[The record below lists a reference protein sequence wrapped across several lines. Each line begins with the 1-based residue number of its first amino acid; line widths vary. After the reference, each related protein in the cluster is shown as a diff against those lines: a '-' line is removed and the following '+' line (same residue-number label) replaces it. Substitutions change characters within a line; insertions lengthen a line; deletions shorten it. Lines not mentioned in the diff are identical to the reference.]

1 LRLREAEATGARV
14 LVTECPFCLKMF
26 EDAIGSPGDTP
37 PMKVRDIAEVV
48 AEALGEDR
56 ET

>member
-26 EDAIGSPGDTP
+26 EDAGGSPSDTP
-37 PMKVRDIAEVV
+37 PMRVRDIAEVV

-56 ET
+56 GT